1 MNGGAAVHFLF
12 AFQHGPAVGN
22 NDKAAAD
29 LDYWNRDP
37 EEIQDMR
44 PDQERSNQE
53 DEAVHRDLARE
64 DSASGGG
71 VFTGQGEEDR
81 AATEGIDDGE
91 EGGKDEQDTFDDFG
105 QRGIL
110 RDREYQGDIPSEYE
124 QLG

>member
-1 MNGGAAVHFLF
+1 
-12 AFQHGPAVGN
+12 
-22 NDKAAAD
+22 
-29 LDYWNRDP
+29 
-37 EEIQDMR
+37 MR

-81 AATEGIDDGE
+81 AATEGIHDGE

-105 QRGIL
+105 NEESSGTESI
-110 RDREYQGDIPSEYE
+110 RETYPVI
-124 QLG
+124 